1 MAFSDNANGSSY
13 SYLTPS
19 GILIRRIDRELDF
32 VRGVD
37 FLVGQLDRK
46 RGCYLSSG
54 VEDQDRYARFDFGF
68 TDPPLELIALGR
80 EVHLRALNPRGVPIL
95 AMLKSVV
102 REHEA
107 LSVIRDREREL
118 VLAVAESES
127 SFPEEERSRQPSAF
141 TPIRALMQDFI
152 GFEDRFLGLY
162 GAFGYDLIFQFD
174 PMSLNQPRGDE
185 DKLYHLY
192 LPDRILVCDRRLQSA
207 HAFEFEFSRRDLTTE
222 GLSDDAFE
230 RLEPDYAAAGV
241 SGEITS
247 DHTPEEYME
256 KVEYARERMRAG
268 DIFEVVLSRKY
279 SAGYE
284 GPPSTIYDMMRR
296 INPSPYEFFFQFGD
310 DQLIGA
316 SPEMFVRVDGDRVES
331 SPISGT
337 VRRGDNAMEDAEK
350 IKQLYDS
357 EKDEVE
363 LTMCTDVDRN
373 DKARICRPGTVK
385 LLSRRMIE
393 RYAGL
398 FHTVDHVEGRLR
410 DGFDGLDAFLSHMW
424 AVTLTGAPKRM
435 AVSIIEEQE
444 ASARRWYGGAIGALM
459 FNGTVNT
466 GITIRTVHLEDGR
479 ADYRA
484 GATLVYDSVPREE
497 ELETEVKATAFFR
510 AMAELG
516 DPVPA
521 APRAAGNDVAPEAGA
536 FAGKRLVMVD
546 NEDSFVH
553 TLADYFRQTGAAV
566 ATFRHDSPALLEAL
580 AADPD
585 LVIHSPGPGRPE
597 DFAVPALVRRLAD
610 QHLPQ
615 FGICLGLQGMVE
627 AFGGELAVFEHPRH
641 GKYWQLHHNGG
652 GLFEGLQSPARVGA
666 YHSLY
671 AVPEKIPAELDVI
684 ARNEN
689 GIPMAVR
696 HRDEP
701 LMAVQ
706 FHPESILSMDQRGGH
721 RIIANALSL
730 LLQDKERAS

>member
-1 MAFSDNANGSSY
+1 MAETIHANGASY

-19 GILIRRIDRELDF
+19 GILIRRTDREIDF
-32 VRGVD
+32 ARGVD
-37 FLVGQLDRK
+37 FLVEQLDRK

-68 TDPPLELIALGR
+68 TDPPLEILAYGR
-80 EVHLRALNPRGVPIL
+80 EVQLRALNPRGVPIL
-95 AMLKSVV
+95 AMLRQVV

-107 LSVIRDREREL
+107 ISVTRESERDL
-118 VLAVAESES
+118 VMSVAEPEG

-141 TPIRALMQDFI
+141 TPIRALMRDFI
-152 GFEDRFLGLY
+152 GFEDNFLGLY

-174 PMSLNQPRGDE
+174 AMTLTQERDDK

-192 LPDRILVCDRRLQSA
+192 LPDRILVCDRRLENA
-207 HAFEFEFSRRDLTTE
+207 HAYDFEFSRRDLTTE
-222 GLSDDAFE
+222 GYSDEPFE
-230 RLEPDYAAAGV
+230 RLEPDYAVAGV

-247 DHTPEEYME
+247 DHTPEDYMA
-256 KVEYARERMRAG
+256 KVDYARERMRAG

-279 SAGYE
+279 SAGYD
-284 GPPSTIYDMMRR
+284 GPPSVIYDMMRR
-296 INPSPYEFFFQFGD
+296 INPSPYEFFFQFGS

-316 SPEMFVRVDGDRVES
+316 SPEMFVRVNGDRVES

-337 VRRGDNAMEDAEK
+337 VRRGDNAMEDAER

-410 DGFDGLDAFLSHMW
+410 AGFDGLDAFLSHMW

-510 AMAELG
+510 AMAQLG
-516 DPVPA
+516 NAVPT
-521 APRAAGNDVAPEAGA
+521 APGATGNDVGPAADA
-536 FAGKRLVMVD
+536 FAGRRLVMVD

-580 AADPD
+580 AAAPD

-597 DFAVPALVRRLAD
+597 DFAVPALIRRLAD
-610 QHLPQ
+610 QGVPQ

-627 AFGGELAVFEHPRH
+627 AFGGELAVFDHPRH
-641 GKYWQLHHNGG
+641 GKYWQLHHDGG
-652 GLFEGLQSPARVGA
+652 GLFEGLPSPARVGA

-671 AVPEKIPAELDVI
+671 AIAEKIPGDLEVI
-684 ARNEN
+684 ASNEN
-689 GIPMAVR
+689 GVPMAVR
-696 HRDEP
+696 HRTKP

-706 FHPESILSMDQRGGH
+706 FHPESILSMDNLGGH
-721 RIIANALSL
+721 RIIGNALSIL
-730 LLQDKERAS
+730 LARDGEV